1 MSRASRLPAAAAL
14 LALLGSGLNHAAPAS
29 ASPVIPIAVIG
40 DSYTEGSG
48 EGGTGPNSWPQVAW
62 SMLAQQGLTV
72 DGAVAAEGAAGYGHR
87 GVNGDLFRDLLPR
100 VVRPD
105 DALVVFFGSRND
117 ELVDPLAFAG
127 LAADTLLAA
136 RLSAPA
142 AKFLVIGPLWPVA
155 APPPEVLRARD
166 ILSGAAGLVGAVFVD
181 PIAEGWFDNRPDL
194 IGGDRIHPNDA
205 GHVYLAEKIA
215 PLIYEQLAPSG

>member
-1 MSRASRLPAAAAL
+1 MRPAFRIPAAVL
-14 LALLGSGLNHAAPAS
+14 LALLGSGLYSIAPAHAAA
-29 ASPVIPIAVIG
+29 AIPVAVIG

-62 SMLAQQGLTV
+62 SMLARQGVTV
-72 DGAVAAEGAAGYGHR
+72 DGSVAAEGAAGYGHP
-87 GVNGDLFRDLLPR
+87 GIHGDLFRDLLPR
-100 VVRPD
+100 AVRPD

-117 ELVDPLAFAG
+117 QLVDPVAFAG
-127 LAADTLLAA
+127 LAADTLLKA
-136 RLSAPA
+136 RFSAPA
-142 AKFLVIGPLWPVA
+142 ANFLVIGPLWPLS

-166 ILSGAAGLVGAVFVD
+166 ILLGASGLVGAVFVD

-215 PLIYEQLAPSG
+215 PRIMELLG